1 MGRFLMTTSAFAVL
15 ALGAPGPDTKA
26 SAAIDAR
33 AAAMV
38 DRMTLDEQISLLRA
52 ESGASLASLG
62 IPLPASLPAEM
73 RKPKP

>member
-1 MGRFLMTTSAFAVL
+1 MGRFLMTTSAFAAL
-15 ALGAPGPDTKA
+15 ALGTPVLAAGPDTKA
-26 SAAIDAR
+26 SATIDAR

-62 IPLPASLPAEM
+62 IPLPASLPED
-73 RKPKP
+73 